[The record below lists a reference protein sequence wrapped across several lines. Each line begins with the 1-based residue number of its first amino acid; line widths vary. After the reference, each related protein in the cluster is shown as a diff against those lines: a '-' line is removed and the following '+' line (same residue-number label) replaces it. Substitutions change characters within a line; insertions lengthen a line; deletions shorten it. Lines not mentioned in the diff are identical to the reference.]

1 MADKKHS
8 TVGASS
14 ATRWW
19 NCPGS
24 VALSSNIAKQ
34 PPSPYAEEGTAAH
47 ELAERCLKE
56 RKDPFQLVG
65 EFAENGWE
73 FTEEMAE
80 HVITYLEAINSD
92 LNKYNLTWDN
102 VEVERHFT
110 LSHIDKEAFGTNDA
124 NLGIFLRRL
133 IVYDFKYGSGV
144 PVEFT
149 TAIHTI
155 WGYIQSFSFIVPIS
169 TLLWCLGITLA
180 FEFGVFTFQAFNWL
194 LKKLPNMN

>member
-144 PVEFT
+144 PVEVVNNKQMM
-149 TAIHTI
+149 
-155 WGYIQSFSFIVPIS
+155 YY
-169 TLLWCLGITLA
+169 GIGGA
-180 FEFGVFTFQAFNWL
+180 SEGD
-194 LKKLPNMN
+194 